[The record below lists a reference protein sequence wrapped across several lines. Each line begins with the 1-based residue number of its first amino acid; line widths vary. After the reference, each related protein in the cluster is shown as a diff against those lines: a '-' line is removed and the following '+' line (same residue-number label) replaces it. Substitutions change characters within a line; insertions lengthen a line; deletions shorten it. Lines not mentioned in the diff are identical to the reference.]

1 MNMNSTSEISTAIF
15 PLLKQ
20 INQKAASLLSGRRVI
35 GSGTKGI
42 LLVAPPRQA
51 RRAIALALNS
61 RQLLHNGV

>member
-1 MNMNSTSEISTAIF
+1 MNMNSTSETFAAAF

-42 LLVAPPRQA
+42 LLAAPRRLA
-51 RRAIALALNS
+51 RLAIALALNS
-61 RQLLHNGV
+61 CQLRHNGV